1 MKDERNHD
9 EDVVINGRRYSY
21 ISPNYYYRYASIE
34 KGKPYAN
41 SQRILYR
48 ITRHGGK
55 IRIEKCRKIFKSLPQ
70 ILLAIEELNI
80 EKWNKKLQKN
90 KE

>member
-48 ITRHGGK
+48 ITRQGDK
-55 IRIEKCRKIFKSLPQ
+55 LKIEKCRKIFKSLPQ

-80 EKWNKKLQKN
+80 KEGRIKL
-90 KE
+90 